1 MLQSFPGQTA
11 ADYDGVKRVYPLTE
25 IIITSES
32 SAAAKGSHES
42 VIAGCYNDD
51 RILSLKAVHQRTC
64 LIVPKPSEFIAMAI
78 FKTVFLAILAARAS
92 AQSVSPGLGS
102 NPNAEGATDN
112 VTRSAGPN
120 G

>member
-11 ADYDGVKRVYPLTE
+11 TDYDGVKRAYPLTE
-25 IIITSES
+25 IITSES

-64 LIVPKPSEFIAMAI
+64 LIVRKSSEFIAMAI

-92 AQSVSPGLGS
+92 AQSVNPGRGS
-102 NPNAEGATDN
+102 NPNSEGATDN